1 MRGRVSLSGLRGG
14 RAQGGLQPAQP
25 TNIHQECRSVIYTKN
40 AAYSTYSHTSRMQV
54 SYVYKKCSLLNL
66 PTHIQNTGQFKPKK
80 EKEVRENVQ

>member
-40 AAYSTYSHTSRMQV
+40 VAYSTYQQSSRMQV
-54 SYVYKKCSLLNL
+54 SNIYKECSLLNL
-66 PTHIQNTGQFKPKK
+66 PTYIQNTGQFKPKNN
-80 EKEVRENVQ
+80 RLNLTT